1 MKIIVDI
8 VDMQQLIIVRFEFMK
23 IFESLKLFN
32 IIALSNSRFY
42 YYKSIMG
49 QIWYTPLFTDG
60 SQEFFSPRVFPS
72 VTKGLL
78 FAPSFT
84 PYIGISFLLNNYA
97 QNGG

>member
-49 QIWYTPLFTDG
+49 QIVYTLF
-60 SQEFFSPRVFPS
+60 
-72 VTKGLL
+72 
-78 FAPSFT
+78 
-84 PYIGISFLLNNYA
+84 Y
-97 QNGG
+97 